1 MYFWGIQN
9 KRMKH
14 YHTCLSVAGSDPYGG
29 AGIQAD
35 LKTFAALGCYGA
47 AAITA
52 LTVQNSR
59 GVKRS
64 VPVDAALVYDQAAA
78 VMEDIHPQALKIGM
92 TVNTEIIHALCHLID
107 DFHPPFVVLDP
118 VMVSSSGRQ
127 LLDETAIAILS
138 AELLPRCTLVTP
150 NLPELE
156 ILGGEGEAKESARR
170 LITSTGCPNVLVKG
184 GHRNG
189 SPTDLLVD
197 EKNVQ
202 TYEGERITTRNTHG
216 TGCTMSSAIAAHVA
230 RGYTLEESVGQAKI
244 YVTNAL
250 RSGAEVAV
258 GNGNGAMNHFFSPLP
273 LFIGDF

>member
-1 MYFWGIQN
+1 
-9 KRMKH
+9 MKH
-14 YHTCLSVAGSDPYGG
+14 YPTCLSVAGSDPYGG

-52 LTVQNSR
+52 LTVQNSC

-92 TVNTEIIHALCHLID
+92 TANAEIIHALCHLID
-107 DFHPPFVVLDP
+107 DFRPPFVVLDP

-156 ILGGEGEAKESARR
+156 VLSGKGEAVESARR
-170 LITSTGCPNVLVKG
+170 LITSTGCHNVLVKG

-189 SPTDLLVD
+189 NPTDLLVD

-230 RGYTLEESVGQAKI
+230 RGYTLKEAVGQAKI

-250 RSGAEVAV
+250 QSGAEVAV